1 MGSCRHR
8 SESTAGAPT
17 LTPAGAVVIVRP
29 VVKLLPLL
37 AVCSLSGLLLASP
50 ALAGSSLEAERAWR
64 QASSLIEQGLQGAAM
79 EPMRRAVELA
89 PDDIRIQ
96 CDYQDLMKAQGY
108 AIEVIEEYRAR
119 KDRHPD
125 DADALYLYGRATGDP
140 VIAGETFARAV
151 ELDPGHVWAVQGL
164 GGVAAVEGR
173 LDDAVAQYRA
183 ALALDP
189 GRADIHNKI
198 AGIHF
203 ARGDAE
209 AAKAAW
215 TEAQRL
221 APDDYHAF
229 MNMGAV
235 LSMEGDL
242 ERSSELL
249 AEAVARAPGN
259 PLAYVNLGYVL
270 FKLQRYEDA
279 LANFAAAL
287 AINPRDRKV
296 AGSRDLV
303 IQVRDGRIPFEV
315 FDPYEKALAATTGNP
330 NEAIQYFR
338 EVLLLA
344 PEFAV
349 AHMNLGLLQF
359 AIGQQ
364 DDGLVSLREAAEL
377 APDDVATRYN
387 LGFVLMGRQELPEAK
402 GHLQAAADLDPGD
415 VDAISALALV
425 HLGLGEVDRSTTLY
439 RRALELQ
446 PRDPVLWLQ
455 LSSAQ
460 AAGDQLGEAVDA
472 ARQALV
478 IAPGFTSARV
488 QLVAILREDRR
499 FDDALKELE
508 PLEQMAPNHPELA
521 TQRAALESARAT
533 VEEAA
538 AIPGQVR
545 LSRIYLTDQQ
555 AADDVSSKLR
565 AGGDFDRLA
574 RKYGQGAERTR
585 AGDIGFLAPS
595 DLRPELAEAVD
606 GLAVGE
612 VTPAIGVGSGW
623 VILKRMR

>member
-1 MGSCRHR
+1 MKL
-8 SESTAGAPT
+8 PT
-17 LTPAGAVVIVRP
+17 QP
-29 VVKLLPLL
+29 VLL
-37 AVCSLSGLLLASP
+37 ALALLLQVG
-50 ALAGSSLEAERAWR
+50 LAHADTPLEAERAWR

-79 EPMRRAVELA
+79 EPMRKAVELA
-89 PDDIRIQ
+89 PDDVQIQ

-108 AIEVIEEYRAR
+108 AIDVIEEYRAR
-119 KDRHPD
+119 RDREPD
-125 DADALYLYGRATGDP
+125 DPDALYLYGRATGDP
-140 VIAGETFARAV
+140 AIAGGAFARAV

-173 LDDAVAQYRA
+173 LDDAVIQYQA

-189 GRADIHNKI
+189 TRADIHNKL

-203 ARGDAE
+203 ARGDSE

-242 ERSSELL
+242 EGAAALL
-249 AEAVARAPGN
+249 TEAVARAPGN

-270 FKLQRYEDA
+270 FKLQRYDDA

-303 IQVRDGRIPFEV
+303 IQVRDGRIPFEA
-315 FDPYEKALAATTGNP
+315 FAPYELALAATATDP
-330 NEAIQYFR
+330 NQAIQHFR

-344 PEFAV
+344 PDFAV

-359 AIGQQ
+359 AIGDV
-364 DDGLVSLREAAEL
+364 DDGLVALRKAAEL
-377 APDDVATRYN
+377 APGDVAARYN
-387 LGFVLMGRQELPEAK
+387 LGFVLMGRQELPEAQQ
-402 GHLQAAADLDPGD
+402 HLQAAVDLDPGD
-415 VDAISALALV
+415 VDAVSALALV
-425 HLGLGEVDRSTTLY
+425 HLGMADTDRSMSLY
-439 RRALELQ
+439 RKALDLQ

-460 AAGDQLGEAVDA
+460 AAGDQLGEA
-472 ARQALV
+472 ARSAREALA

-499 FDDALKELE
+499 FDEALAALK
-508 PLEQMAPNHPELA
+508 PLEEIAPDHPDLA
-521 TQRAALESARAT
+521 AQRAALEAAQAS

-538 AIPGQVR
+538 SVPGQVR
-545 LSRIYLTDQQ
+545 LSRIYTTDR
-555 AADDVSSKLR
+555 ATADDLVGKLG

-574 RKYGQGAERTR
+574 RKYGEGAERAR
-585 AGDIGFLAPS
+585 AGDIGFLVPS
-595 DLRPELAEAVD
+595 DLRSELAD
-606 GLAVGE
+606 E
-612 VTPAIGVGSGW
+612 VTGLQVGQTTPAVQVGSGW
-623 VILKRMR
+623 VILKRTR